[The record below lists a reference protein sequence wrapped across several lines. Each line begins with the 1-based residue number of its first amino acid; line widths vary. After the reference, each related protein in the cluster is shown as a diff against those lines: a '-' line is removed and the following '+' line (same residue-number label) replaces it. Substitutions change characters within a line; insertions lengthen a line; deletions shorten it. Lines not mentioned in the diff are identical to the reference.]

1 MAFKLSRA
9 SSFIGALVVTSAVA
23 LGAMSCG
30 EDSKKEEAAAPITT
44 TTTIKYADVST
55 FVNANCANSGCHNA
69 TTKAGSYDMSTIV
82 GIAAKA
88 SKSVTRIEEKTMPQV
103 GSAQKTA
110 FDADKTNS
118 AKVLEWLKAGAP
130 E

>member
-30 EDSKKEEAAAPITT
+30 EDSKKEETATPTT
-44 TTTIKYADVST
+44 TVKYSEIST

-69 TTKAGSYDMSTIV
+69 TTAAGSYNMSTRA
-82 GIAAKA
+82 GIATKA
-88 SKSVTRIEEKTMPQV
+88 DKSVTRIEAKTMPQV

-110 FDADKTNS
+110 FDADTTNA